1 MAGPNGERPL
11 SSTGPSQ
18 HLQAAGSGIQ
28 NQNGHPTL
36 PSNSVTQGA
45 ALNHLSSHT
54 ATSGGQQGITLTKE
68 SKPSGNTSIVPEI
81 SRHAGETPNS
91 TASVEGLPN
100 HVHQVTADA
109 VCSPSHGDSKS
120 PGLLSSDNPQLSALL
135 MGKANNNVGTGTCDK
150 VNNIHPAVHTKTDN
164 SVASSPSSAIST
176 ATPSP
181 KSTEQTTTNS
191 VTSLNSP
198 HSGLHTINGEGME
211 ESQSPMKTDLLLIS
225 QKPSPQIIPSM
236 SVSIYPSSAEVLKAC
251 RLVWEISSQ
260 SENG

>member
-18 HLQAAGSGIQ
+18 HLQAAGTGIQ
-28 NQNGHPTL
+28 NQNGHPAT

-68 SKPSGNTSIVPEI
+68 SKPSGNTSAVPET
-81 SRHAGETPNS
+81 SRHSGETPNS

-109 VCSPSHGDSKS
+109 VSSPSHGDSKS

-135 MGKANNNVGTGTCDK
+135 MGKANNNVSTGTCDK
-150 VNNIHPAVHTKTDN
+150 VNNIHPAVHTKTEN

-198 HSGLHTINGEGME
+198 HSGHTVNGEGLE
-211 ESQSPMKTDLLLIS
+211 DSQSPMKADPPPIS
-225 QKPSPQIIPSM
+225 HKPSPQIIPSM

-251 RLVWEISSQ
+251 R
-260 SENG
+260 